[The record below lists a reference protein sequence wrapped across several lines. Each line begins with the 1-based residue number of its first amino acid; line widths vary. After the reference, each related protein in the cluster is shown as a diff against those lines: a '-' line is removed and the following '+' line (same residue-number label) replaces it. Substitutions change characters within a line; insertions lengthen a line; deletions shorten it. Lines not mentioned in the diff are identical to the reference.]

1 MLRAAFAI
9 LLVAACGA
17 GRSSGPAWPKP
28 QPSETDG
35 GESLA
40 PHQASSVAAVEAADS
55 DPKASEPAAA
65 AEKKPEKTEKPAEKP
80 AEPAAPKEP
89 EVIMTEEIVI
99 EIED

>member
-1 MLRAAFAI
+1 MLRAALAIVLFAS
-9 LLVAACGA
+9 CGG
-17 GRSSGPAWPKP
+17 GRGPAWPKS

-40 PHQASSVAAVEAADS
+40 PHQASSVAAIETADDDEKSSEA
-55 DPKASEPAAA
+55 PAAA
-65 AEKKPEKTEKPAEKP
+65 APKPEKAEKPAEKP